1 MTAESSLKA
10 AVLASSFTTR
20 TELRKSL
27 ESPNLATVVAESAEY
42 CSEDNWTA
50 IHEFKQRQPDLIL
63 VEARGIVQTVEA
75 VRALRQSIPETWILV
90 VSDTEDPHLIV
101 ECIRAGAR
109 EFLFKPIT
117 TNQIQ
122 RALERFQAESR
133 ASDKHP
139 TGTLYCVT
147 SAKGGSGA
155 TSLAINLAAVVAK
168 SAATKVALIDLDNPL
183 GDAAPYLNLKPDFT
197 VTDAFSAGPRLDP
210 MLLASYLKQ
219 ASGIAVLPAPKEI
232 ATQDIGLDA
241 LARTLRV
248 ATEAYTHVFVDVP
261 NLFDDRLLSA
271 MAPLTEDFLVV
282 LTPELPALWRT
293 RRLLSFLQQGGVAG
307 KVRVILNRS
316 QSNDELNRKDIEKT
330 LEMEIFWNLPN
341 DYRRSIEAVNAGKPL
356 VSFNHSGLSRSY
368 TELAQKITGFPKSL
382 EKKRGILGLFR

>member
-1 MTAESSLKA
+1 MTAESSPKA

-42 CSEDNWTA
+42 CSEENWTA
-50 IHEFKQRQPDLIL
+50 IHEFKKKKPDLIL
-63 VEARGIVQTVEA
+63 VEARGLVQTVEA
-75 VRALRQSIPETWILV
+75 VRALRQAMPEPWLLV
-90 VSDTEDPHLIV
+90 VADNQDPNLIV

-109 EFLFKPIT
+109 EFLFKPVT
-117 TNQIQ
+117 TQQ
-122 RALERFQAESR
+122 LHRALERFQTESR
-133 ASDKHP
+133 GSEKKSI
-139 TGTLYCVT
+139 GSLYCVT

-168 SAATKVALIDLDNPL
+168 SGATKVALIDLDNPL

-197 VTDAFSAGPRLDP
+197 VMDAFSAGPRLDP

-232 ATQDIGLDA
+232 VTQDVGLEA

-248 ATEAYTHVFVDVP
+248 ATEAYSHVFVDVP

-271 MAPLTEDFLVV
+271 LAPMTDAFLVV

-293 RRLLSFLQQGGVAG
+293 RRLLSFLQHGGVAG

-330 LEMEIFWNLPN
+330 LETEIFYHLPN
-341 DYRRSIEAVNAGKPL
+341 DYRRSIEAVNAGRPL

-368 TELAQKITGFPKSL
+368 TELARKVTGFPKTL
-382 EKKRGILGLFR
+382 EKRKGILGLFR

>member
-1 MTAESSLKA
+1 MAEHKIKA
-10 AVLASSFTTR
+10 ALLVSSFTIR

-27 ESPNLATVVAESAEY
+27 ETPSLATVVAESAEY
-42 CSEDNWTA
+42 CTEDNWTA
-50 IHEFKQRQPDLIL
+50 IHEFKKARPDLIL
-63 VEARGIVQTVEA
+63 VEARGVVQTVEA
-75 VRALRQSIPETWILV
+75 LRALRQSLPEAWILV
-90 VSDTEDPHLIV
+90 VSDTEDSHLIV
-101 ECIRAGAR
+101 ECLRAGAR
-109 EFLFKPIT
+109 EFLFKPVT
-117 TNQIQ
+117 VQQ
-122 RALERFQAESR
+122 LHRALDRFHSEGRGSEKKA
-133 ASDKHP
+133 
-139 TGTLYCVT
+139 TGALYCVT

-168 SAATKVALIDLDNPL
+168 SAAAKVALIDLDNPL
-183 GDAAPYLNLKPDFT
+183 GDAAPYLNIKPDFT
-197 VTDAFSAGPRLDP
+197 VTDAYSAGPRLDP

-232 ATQDIGLDA
+232 ITQDVGLEA

-248 ATEAYTHVFVDVP
+248 AKDAYTHVFVDVP

-293 RRLLSFLQQGGVAG
+293 RRLLHFLQQGGVAG

-330 LEMEIFWNLPN
+330 LEAEIFWSLPN

-356 VSFNHSGLSRSY
+356 VAFNHSGLSRSY
-368 TELAQKITGFPKSL
+368 TELAQKVTGFPKSL
-382 EKKRGILGLFR
+382 EKKKGFFGMFR